1 MTMLELLLI
10 AVGLSMDA
18 FAVSI
23 CRGVT
28 LSGVTLQK
36 SALVGAWFGLF
47 QAGMPLAG
55 YLIGSRF
62 AAAVVA
68 YDHWVA
74 FGLLAL
80 IGGNMIRGVLWP
92 GKEEESPC
100 AGEAPRS
107 GMLPLR
113 QEPDLKWRAML
124 PLALATSIDALAV
137 GISFAFLGIDI
148 IPAVTLIGLVTF
160 VIAVVGVTIG
170 TVVGDR
176 FRERAELCGG
186 IILILLGL
194 HILLEHMG
202 IF

>member
-36 SALVGAWFGLF
+36 SAVVGAWFGLF
-47 QAGMPLAG
+47 QAGMPLVG
-55 YLIGSRF
+55 YLVGCRF
-62 AAAVVA
+62 AAAIVA
-68 YDHWVA
+68 YDHWIA

-92 GKEEESPC
+92 GEEEAAC
-100 AGEAPRS
+100 AVEAPHT
-107 GMLPLR
+107 GMRPLR
-113 QEPDLKWRAML
+113 EEPDLKVRAML
-124 PLALATSIDALAV
+124 PLSIATSIDALAV
-137 GISFAFLGIDI
+137 GISFAFLRIEI

-160 VIAVVGVTIG
+160 VLSVVGVTIG
-170 TVVGDR
+170 TMVGSR

-194 HILLEHMG
+194 HILLEHTG
-202 IF
+202 IL

>member
-36 SALVGAWFGLF
+36 SAVVGVWFGLF
-47 QAGMPLAG
+47 QAGMPLVG
-55 YLIGSRF
+55 YLVGCRF
-62 AAAVVA
+62 AAAIVA
-68 YDHWVA
+68 YDHWIA

-92 GKEEESPC
+92 GEEEAAC
-100 AGEAPRS
+100 TVEAS
-107 GMLPLR
+107 HTGILPLR
-113 QEPDLKWRAML
+113 EEPDLKVRAML
-124 PLALATSIDALAV
+124 PLSIATSIDALAV
-137 GISFAFLGIDI
+137 GISFAFLRIDI

-160 VIAVVGVTIG
+160 ALSVVGVTIG
-170 TVVGDR
+170 TMVGSR

-194 HILLEHMG
+194 HILLEHTG
-202 IF
+202 IL